1 MKQIEKEI
9 AEINRMRTAIKNTS
23 SRYLIRDYNKAIAQ
37 KIKDLKDRP
46 LLLFV
51 NEWSVGMVLD
61 RNKGLKLSEFA
72 QN

>member
-37 KIKDLKDRP
+37 KIKDLKEYCRYRNIN
-46 LLLFV
+46 F
-51 NEWSVGMVLD
+51 NE
-61 RNKGLKLSEFA
+61 LKI
-72 QN
+72 